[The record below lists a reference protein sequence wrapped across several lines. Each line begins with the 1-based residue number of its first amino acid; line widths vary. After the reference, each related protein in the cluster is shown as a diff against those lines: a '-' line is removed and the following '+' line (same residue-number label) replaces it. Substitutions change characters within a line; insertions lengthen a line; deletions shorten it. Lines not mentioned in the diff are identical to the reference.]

1 MLKTSKKNSN
11 TKIKQHQKNDLVE
24 DSNKYVEI
32 IRQRPR
38 KEVDLNYIQKMMS
51 QGGSSSHNFNSD
63 EKTGESGSQNE
74 QIKLYEKSQLRA
86 MVAETVS
93 WNIVVLL

>member
-1 MLKTSKKNSN
+1 
-11 TKIKQHQKNDLVE
+11 
-24 DSNKYVEI
+24 
-32 IRQRPR
+32 
-38 KEVDLNYIQKMMS
+38 MMS

-63 EKTGESGSQNE
+63 ENAGESATQNE
-74 QIKLYEKSQLRA
+74 RLKGYEKSQLRA

>member
-1 MLKTSKKNSN
+1 M
-11 TKIKQHQKNDLVE
+11 NDFVE
-24 DSNKYVEI
+24 DSNKYIEI

-63 EKTGESGSQNE
+63 ENAGESATQNE
-74 QIKLYEKSQLRA
+74 RLKGYEKSQLRA

-93 WNIVVLL
+93 WKYRPTV